1 MKHLFYTLWLMTATT
16 LSHADVVSTAP
27 NFTLKSHTGE
37 NLRLSEQRG
46 EVIMLNFWAS
56 WCGPCRQEMPELD
69 ELHAKYH
76 GLGFSVF
83 GINVDAERSMA
94 DKVLAEIPV
103 DFPILFDT
111 DNQVSELYN
120 VDAMPMTVLVD
131 RDGTIRHLHRG
142 YKPGYEDLYDAQI
155 RTLVKE

>member
-1 MKHLFYTLWLMTATT
+1 MRIIFCALWLLTVTA
-16 LSHADVVSTAP
+16 LSNADVVTPAP

-69 ELHAKYH
+69 ELHTKYRE
-76 GLGFSVF
+76 LGFSVF
-83 GINVDAERSMA
+83 GINVDAQRSMA
-94 DKVLAEIPV
+94 EKVLAEIPV

-111 DNQVSELYN
+111 DNLVSELYS

-131 RDGTIRHLHRG
+131 RDGAIRHLHRG